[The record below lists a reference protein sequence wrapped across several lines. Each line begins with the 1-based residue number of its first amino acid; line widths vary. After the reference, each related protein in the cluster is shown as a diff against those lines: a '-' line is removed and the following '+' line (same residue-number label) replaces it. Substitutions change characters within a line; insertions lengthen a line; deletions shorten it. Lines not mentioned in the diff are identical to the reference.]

1 MLNEIDC
8 GNDGRDGCAI
18 RRGVVAGAAGNAGG
32 GNASGDDEV
41 GKTTIEL
48 ETPFTAHD
56 VAALADVVHSP
67 ADQAATIS
75 SGSFR
80 TDGMIV
86 IPCSM
91 KTLAGIRAG
100 YAEGLVGRAADVVLK
115 EGRKLVLVPR
125 ETPLS
130 TIHLENMLALS
141 RMGVAMVPP
150 MPAYYNHPQT
160 ADDITQHIVTR
171 VLDQFGLEHKKPDA
185 GKVCRQRN
193 IFHRRIKMAFDDLR
207 SFLQALDEQGQLLKI
222 EEEVNAEP
230 DLAAAANATGRI
242 GDGAPALWFDNIRG
256 FTDARVVMNT
266 IGSWQNHAISMGL
279 PANTPVKT
287 DRRVYSSLGQ
297 IPRLARASCKS
308 GLGAEHGGRGRH
320 QPVRHSAAVPPERR

>member
-1 MLNEIDC
+1 MKLII
-8 GNDGRDGCAI
+8 GMTGATGAPL
-18 RRGVVAGAAGNAGG
+18 GVALLQALHEMP
-32 GNASGDDEV
+32 EV
-41 GKTTIEL
+41 ETHLVMSKWAKTTIEL
-48 ETPFTAHD
+48 ETPWTARD
-56 VAALADVVHSP
+56 VAALADVTHNP

-125 ETPLS
+125 EMPLS

-160 ADDITQHIVTR
+160 VDDITWHIVTR
-171 VLDQFGLEHKKPDA
+171 VLDQFGLEHHKA
-185 GKVCRQRN
+185 
-193 IFHRRIKMAFDDLR
+193 RRWEG
-207 SFLQALDEQGQLLKI
+207 LQAAQHFSQEK
-222 EEEVNAEP
+222 EY
-230 DLAAAANATGRI
+230 
-242 GDGAPALWFDNIRG
+242 G
-256 FTDARVVMNT
+256 F
-266 IGSWQNHAISMGL
+266 
-279 PANTPVKT
+279 
-287 DRRVYSSLGQ
+287 
-297 IPRLARASCKS
+297 
-308 GLGAEHGGRGRH
+308 
-320 QPVRHSAAVPPERR
+320 

>member
-1 MLNEIDC
+1 MRLIV
-8 GNDGRDGCAI
+8 GMTGATGAPL
-18 RRGVVAGAAGNAGG
+18 GVALLEALRAMP
-32 GNASGDDEV
+32 EV
-41 GKTTIEL
+41 ETHLVMSKWAKTTIEL
-48 ETPFTAHD
+48 ETPYTAQD

-80 TDGMIV
+80 TEGMIV

-91 KTLAGIRAG
+91 KTLAGIRSG

-171 VLDQFGLEHKKPDA
+171 VLDQFGLEHKKA
-185 GKVCRQRN
+185 
-193 IFHRRIKMAFDDLR
+193 RRWNG
-207 SFLQALDEQGQLLKI
+207 LQAAKHFSQETK
-222 EEEVNAEP
+222 
-230 DLAAAANATGRI
+230 
-242 GDGAPALWFDNIRG
+242 DGI
-256 FTDARVVMNT
+256 
-266 IGSWQNHAISMGL
+266 
-279 PANTPVKT
+279 
-287 DRRVYSSLGQ
+287 
-297 IPRLARASCKS
+297 
-308 GLGAEHGGRGRH
+308 
-320 QPVRHSAAVPPERR
+320 